1 MIICALDSFPI
12 EQIVDLPSLEER
24 LGGWCAGLTYP
35 VRLLAISSSFGM
47 RTAIRDLDVQIEP
60 LRAFEQRMVALH
72 DAIWAW
78 IEQDDSAADP
88 WHAALA
94 LSETDL
100 ARLQTLLGRHD
111 PIPWRLPAEQWDR
124 AAAID
129 AWQRVDAALER
140 ALWKRP
146 WMQETVRFYHE
157 LETRHLRSATYLLL
171 AWPPPTISAA
181 SVVATLRHA
190 TNRPVTVLDHLP
202 AMLPCA
208 YRERVNRLD
217 PEHPGAPVWTVLQS
231 YDMRGTWDATT
242 LHTLLDVPFNVSLA
256 IDIETLP
263 RNKAMRMLELS
274 FTAARLALGTA
285 SVKDARSERVLHD
298 AEGAMHALTRQSL
311 HYVQIAV
318 LISGETDEELETNV
332 ADIMGRLPTALKF
345 TRVAGVQGE
354 ILKLFSTT
362 PTRALAAPR
371 MTRNVLSNGVGCM
384 IGVLGYHRASGTQGL
399 LWGLDAVRRAALF
412 YDLFANNQAAHSVIL
427 GKTGYGKTYF
437 MNVMTLRAAALTG
450 YRIIGM
456 DAFRNGYRIA
466 SAVGA
471 GAVCHPIGA
480 QSVVNILDVVFDE
493 HTEGG
498 WIANQ
503 VQHVIGQLALL
514 LGTPTRSAA
523 GKEQYT
529 PRLFT
534 NPERG
539 VLDRA
544 LSAIYTMLDPAA
556 PLAEM
561 PILTD
566 LIAVL
571 DDMAAQEAQALSY
584 ELCMT
589 LFGDTRTGARPTA
602 TGQSFIGTTTVD
614 WEFGQDVNYYDL
626 SEVSEIYRPFYYAQL
641 IGAIYRFMR
650 DPRRDVRR
658 KTLVLID
665 EFGYASQV
673 EAVAQLAAT
682 ICKVARKYGI
692 GLMVIDQNPIT
703 FLDSASGRAILENA
717 VAKIMFHLDDLPAR
731 QMGEAL
737 SDLTDPHVD
746 FLSHAQVGEC
756 VAVFGNDVYVMH
768 IESSPREQRVL
779 IGS

>member
-12 EQIVDLPSLEER
+12 EQIDDLQSLEER

-35 VRLLAISSSFGM
+35 VRLLAISSSFAM
-47 RTAIRDLDVQIEP
+47 RGAMRALESQIEP
-60 LRAFEQRMVALH
+60 LRAWEQRVVGLH
-72 DAIWAW
+72 EAIWAW
-78 IEQDDSAADP
+78 ITHDDGAADP
-88 WHAALA
+88 WQAALA
-94 LSETDL
+94 LAEADRTHL
-100 ARLQTLLGRHD
+100 EIMLGRHD
-111 PIPWRLPAEQWDR
+111 PIPWHDPAERWDR
-124 AAAID
+124 AAAVA

-146 WMQETVRFYHE
+146 WMQETVRFYHD

-171 AWPPPTISAA
+171 AWPPPTVSAA
-181 SVVATLRHA
+181 SVVATLRHV
-190 TNRPVTVLDHLP
+190 TNRPVTHLDHLP
-202 AMLPCA
+202 AVLPCA
-208 YRERVNRLD
+208 YRERMTRLE

-242 LHTLLDVPFNVSLA
+242 LHTLLDVPFTVVLA

-263 RNKAMRMLELS
+263 RSTAMRVIETS
-274 FTAARLALGTA
+274 FTAARVALSNA
-285 SVKDARSERVLHD
+285 SIKDSRSERVLTD

-318 LISGETDEELETNV
+318 LVSGETEEALETNV
-332 ADIMGRLPTALKF
+332 AEIMGRLPTALKL
-345 TRVAGVQGE
+345 TRVAGIQGE

-362 PTRALAAPR
+362 PTRAIAAPR

-384 IGVLGYHRASGTQGL
+384 AGVLGYHRASGTQGL
-399 LWGLDAVRRAALF
+399 LWGVDAVRRAALF

-437 MNVMTLRAAALTG
+437 LNVMTLRAAALAG
-450 YRIIGM
+450 YRIIGI

-480 QSVVNILDVVFDE
+480 QRVVNILDVVFDD

-523 GKEQYT
+523 GTEQYT

-544 LSAIYTMLDPAA
+544 LTALYATLDPAA
-556 PLAEM
+556 PFEEM

-571 DDMAAQEAQALSY
+571 DDMATQEATALSY

-589 LFGDTRTGARPTA
+589 LFGDTRAGARPTA
-602 TGQSFIGTTTVD
+602 TGQSFVGTTTVD
-614 WEFGQDVNYYDL
+614 WQFGADVNYFDL
-626 SEVSEIYRPFYYAQL
+626 SEVSDLYRPFYYAQL

-673 EAVAQLAAT
+673 DAVATLAAT

-692 GLMVIDQNPIT
+692 GLMVIDQNPMT

-746 FLSHAQVGEC
+746 FLSHARVGEC

-768 IESSPREQRVL
+768 VESSPREQRML
-779 IGS
+779 MGS